1 MAEFHFSFTG
11 DVTAPVLTF
20 VNAPS
25 RSGSDVIIT
34 WSANENVT
42 AQCTVQTP
50 TQITAQP
57 CNMSFS
63 GTNLSEGYHSIYV
76 QLTDS
81 AGNTASPSR
90 HSWFVGKA

>member
-1 MAEFHFSFTG
+1 M
-11 DVTAPVLTF
+11 LTF

-34 WSANENVT
+34 WSANENVS

-57 CNMSFS
+57 CNMSWS

-76 QLTDS
+76 QLTDW
-81 AGNTASPSR
+81 AGNTASPFSYKVQTFELR
-90 HSWFVGKA
+90 GLILLLYEMDRDV